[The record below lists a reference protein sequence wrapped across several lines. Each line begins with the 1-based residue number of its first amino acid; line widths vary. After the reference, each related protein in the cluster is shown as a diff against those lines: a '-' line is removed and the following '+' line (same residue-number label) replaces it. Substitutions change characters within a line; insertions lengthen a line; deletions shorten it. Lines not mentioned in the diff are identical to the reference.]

1 MRALRSIVMDRDIQL
16 AGFDDPS
23 ERARTVADD
32 VTDIGIGD
40 DILVVDDTPAN
51 LIAIE
56 AALAPLGR
64 KLVLAQSGIAA
75 LARLLDQDFAVII
88 LDVAMPGMTGIET
101 ARMIRARQRNR
112 GTPIIFVT
120 GMAWHDGAIDEAY
133 EAGGFDFLIKPLR
146 PELLRAKVSVFLKL
160 QERTRALRRQAEQ
173 LRESQARL
181 YEHEL
186 IEQRKRFESEL
197 LDSKLQRLSEGDR
210 RQHEL
215 AALIGNELIDPLHTL
230 RVAFDLLREHPHADR
245 GERIYPLIEHW
256 LEHVTRLVEGLIDV
270 ARLGAGQ
277 LAIHP
282 ETVNLTELVR
292 HALDERAAII
302 AARKLAVQFDS
313 DPAVGLV
320 VQGDPVR
327 LLQAIATVI
336 DHAVR
341 STHECGE
348 LMIAARAAAG
358 DVVLR
363 VGYLGRGFSGGVLAR
378 IFEMCVVEGDED
390 SHAGRLRLGFALA
403 RRLIELHDGSIQASS
418 RGIAHGATF
427 EIRIPMAPQDLD
439 LDPLDLADP
448 VALPT
453 ARMPALERPA
463 DLSDEL
469 G

>member
-1 MRALRSIVMDRDIQL
+1 MDPEIEVVSAERG
-16 AGFDDPS
+16 A
-23 ERARTVADD
+23 ERARTASDD
-32 VTDIGIGD
+32 EADIGIGD

-64 KLVLAQSGIAA
+64 KLVLAHSGIAA

-101 ARMIRARQRNR
+101 ARMIRARDRNR

-120 GMAWHDGAIDEAY
+120 GKDWEDAAIDEAY
-133 EAGGFDFLIKPLR
+133 DAGGFDFLTKPVR
-146 PELLRAKVSVFLKL
+146 PELLRAKVRVFLKL
-160 QERTRALRRQAEQ
+160 QERTRALRRNGEQ

-245 GERIYPLIEHW
+245 GDRIYPLIEHW

-277 LAIHP
+277 LTIHP
-282 ETVNLTELVR
+282 ETVHLTELV
-292 HALDERAAII
+292 HQALDSRTAAI
-302 AARKLAVQFDS
+302 AARKLVVRFDA
-313 DPAVGLV
+313 DPAVPLV
-320 VQGDPVR
+320 VLGDPVR

-336 DHAVR
+336 DHAVG
-341 STHECGE
+341 SSVEAGE
-348 LMIAARAAAG
+348 VVIAARIAAG

-363 VGYLGRGFSGGVLAR
+363 ISYPGRGFSPAVLAR
-378 IFEMCVVEGDED
+378 IFEMCAVDAYED
-390 SHAGRLRLGFALA
+390 AQAGRLRLGFALA
-403 RRLIELHDGSIQASS
+403 RRLVELHDGSIVASS
-418 RGIAHGATF
+418 GGVAHGAAF
-427 EIRIPMAPQDLD
+427 EIKLPLAPQDV
-439 LDPLDLADP
+439 DLASLD
-448 VALPT
+448 VSDSLTLST
-453 ARMPALERPA
+453 ARMQAIDRPA
-463 DLSDEL
+463 ELDEA